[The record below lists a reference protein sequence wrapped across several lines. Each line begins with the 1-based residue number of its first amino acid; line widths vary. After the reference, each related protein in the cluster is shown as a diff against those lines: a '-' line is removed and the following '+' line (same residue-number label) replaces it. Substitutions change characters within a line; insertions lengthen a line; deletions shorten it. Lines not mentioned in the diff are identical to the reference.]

1 MDVTV
6 SDQRVFV
13 VETMVTQETAAEL
26 AERNRLAAFGQLSK
40 LMSRSRAD
48 EISVA
53 FTEERYDPFWN
64 VSARKYLRY
73 DRTKRYH
80 VPASDASVKSVTF
93 QDVEFPVSDGRYT
106 LQVMDH
112 CEEEVVLET
121 TVDALANSQLNVPA
135 IMAAP
140 RREMG
145 ATFDVGDAIVVPP
158 EVRASML
165 IQKLMGMLITP
176 YEADQI
182 FEERITV
189 DRVDLIYRPFYVFD
203 CTWQAKNKTSKL
215 EVDAVT
221 SEVEINVQNRNLQGI
236 RGVVNRDLLFDIGAE
251 TLNLVVPGGAIAV
264 RIGKA
269 IADRKR

>member
-48 EISVA
+48 EVVVSFA
-53 FTEERYDPFWN
+53 EERYDPFWN

-93 QDVEFPVSDGRYT
+93 QDVDYPVTDGRYSIQA
-106 LQVMDH
+106 LDH
-112 CEEEVVLET
+112 CQDEVVLET
-121 TVDALANSQLNVPA
+121 TVDALTSSQVNMPA

-145 ATFDVGDAIVVPP
+145 ATFDLGDAVVVPP
-158 EVRASML
+158 DVRASML

-189 DRVDLIYRPFYVFD
+189 ERVDLIYRPYYVFD
-203 CTWQAKNKTSKL
+203 CTWQAKNKVSKL

-221 SEVEINVQNRNLQGI
+221 AEVEVNVSRNFQGI
-236 RGVVNRDLLFDIGAE
+236 RGVVNRELLFDIGAE